1 MSGNARDAEDDG
13 EGALREDGAGRVPDR
28 VPDMPA
34 HLVSLAQ
41 SLSKMLVE
49 GPDKEY
55 STAFVEELVNAIGHG
70 DSLPALRAT
79 KTPVDTSTGS
89 VQAARSYVT
98 IEERVHEDKYRGII
112 YTLVKGAMAS
122 NCTWEIAEESAWDHK
137 LTSHDASHQRWY
149 ELFQAGKNGPPTR
162 DEKQFIKE
170 LYRGRRSMTLCRQY
184 LTSHRHDPLKLRDK
198 LEAKRRASQKDKHH
212 EWPQNKL
219 ILIIGRCRN
228 LSGAVE
234 SDKNDTQW
242 YVIGRGEVFCPGG
255 DLCECPSGM
264 IKIKAESVESRWY
277 EKNVHGGSVADCAAG
292 GDDERGS
299 DQAATRQPATR
310 QPATGQPATRTARP
324 ARKEQTDNLGN
335 LRRVDVAYQGTPP
348 ELVINTEEPF
358 LWFKEL
364 IAFDVQGDSNL
375 RSGRLRHDGRGRR
388 TGHVATSG
396 AQGKKKTAEE
406 DVVEHGHGLL
416 RPNVVVT
423 ASGRRS
429 QKRMR
434 T

>member
-1 MSGNARDAEDDG
+1 
-13 EGALREDGAGRVPDR
+13 
-28 VPDMPA
+28 
-34 HLVSLAQ
+34 
-41 SLSKMLVE
+41 
-49 GPDKEY
+49 
-55 STAFVEELVNAIGHG
+55 
-70 DSLPALRAT
+70 
-79 KTPVDTSTGS
+79 
-89 VQAARSYVT
+89 
-98 IEERVHEDKYRGII
+98 
-112 YTLVKGAMAS
+112 
-122 NCTWEIAEESAWDHK
+122 
-137 LTSHDASHQRWY
+137 
-149 ELFQAGKNGPPTR
+149 
-162 DEKQFIKE
+162 
-170 LYRGRRSMTLCRQY
+170 
-184 LTSHRHDPLKLRDK
+184 
-198 LEAKRRASQKDKHH
+198 
-212 EWPQNKL
+212 
-219 ILIIGRCRN
+219 
-228 LSGAVE
+228 
-234 SDKNDTQW
+234 
-242 YVIGRGEVFCPGG
+242 
-255 DLCECPSGM
+255 M

-299 DQAATRQPATR
+299 DQAATG